1 MGLTP
6 EGKVT
11 KQIIDYLKSLKKTGV
26 AIWWVKLHGGP
37 MQKAGV
43 PDLLVIKDGKHF
55 LLEIKKPGGEATQLQ
70 QIQIDKINDAGGFA
84 IVVHSVDDVK
94 ITIERNLI

>member
-11 KQIIDYLKSLKKTGV
+11 KQIIDYLKTLKRSGEAV
-26 AIWWVKLHGGP
+26 WWLKLHGGP

-43 PDLLVIKDGKHF
+43 PDLLVIREGRHF
-55 LLEIKKPGGEATQLQ
+55 LFEIKNPGGKATQLQ
-70 QIQIDKINDAGGFA
+70 QILINKVNAAGGFA
-84 IVVHSVDDVK
+84 TVVHSVDDVK
-94 ITIERNLI
+94 NALEKKLL